1 MTHSPDAAD
10 GATQPVT
17 VQPTLEGP
25 ENRSSGG
32 VMRALL
38 GGNMRQ
44 YGMLFALILLVL
56 LFQYLTGHK
65 TTQSWSLLSLGNG
78 TVLTPSNAQ
87 NIMNGYSYVLIMA
100 IGMLFV
106 IIMGHIDLAPG
117 SVAAVVGICMALS
130 IREGSTWHLVIG
142 IPLGVIVGAACGVAA
157 GRRLR
162 RRMAKL
168 ASVLIGIGVG
178 VVTGFVVAIVFS
190 LLIAKFG
197 IPWWGG
203 VLVGLIV
210 GALIGAWQGA
220 WLAFVGVPGFIT
232 TLAGQ
237 ILFRGLDQW
246 LAKGDNVA
254 VPKQIQF
261 IGSGYLPQWG
271 PTWGNTTGLN
281 NSTIVLGVVAAGF
294 IVYSTLRKRARLK
307 AIGSAVQPMWS
318 VVIRLVV
325 IVGAIGYFAWLFAS
339 GRPGTSFPVTGCIL
353 VVLVLFYNFMSNRT
367 PLGRS
372 IYAVGGNRFA
382 SVLTGISNRKVYFI
396 GMFNMSLLAAVA
408 GIMFVGRSQSTGLA
422 DGVGWELDAIAAV
435 FVGGAAVTGGVG
447 TVAGAVI
454 GGLFMAVLNNGL
466 TLLSI
471 GSDMTQIIKGLVL
484 LLAVA
489 FDLYSKAQGRP
500 SIIGTLMRGL
510 RMGRGD
516 PLASQVEPNTQDLG
530 KATPPTGTADSPQ
543 EAAGSTW
550 PALELGA
557 SPQPNPPGNP
567 PGQPE
572 R

>member
-1 MTHSPDAAD
+1 SI
-10 GATQPVT
+10 G
-17 VQPTLEGP
+17 
-25 ENRSSGG
+25 
-32 VMRALL
+32 
-38 GGNMRQ
+38 
-44 YGMLFALILLVL
+44 
-56 LFQYLTGHK
+56 K
-65 TTQSWSLLSLGNG
+65 G
-78 TVLTPSNAQ
+78 TVLTPGNAQ

-130 IREGSTWHLVIG
+130 IRNGSTWHLVIG
-142 IPLGVIVGAACGVAA
+142 IPLGVIVGAACGVAV
-157 GRRLR
+157 GRRMHPRVGRL
-162 RRMAKL
+162 M
-168 ASVLIGIGVG
+168 SVLIGIGAGLVIG
-178 VVTGFVVAIVFS
+178 VVVAVGFS

-210 GALIGAWQGA
+210 GALIGAWQGS

-271 PTWGNTTGLN
+271 PTWGSATGLN

-294 IVYSTLRKRARLK
+294 IVYSTLRNRTRLK
-307 AIGSAVQPMWS
+307 NIGSAVQPMWA
-318 VVIRLVV
+318 VIVRMVV
-325 IVGAIGYFAWLFAS
+325 IVAAITYFTYLFAN

-353 VVLVLFYNFMSNRT
+353 VVLVLIYNFMSNRT

-382 SVLTGISNRKVYFI
+382 SELTGISNRKVYFI

-447 TVAGAVI
+447 TVTGAVI

-471 GSDMTQIIKGLVL
+471 GSDMTQMIKGLVL

-500 SIIGTLMRGL
+500 SIIGALLRGL
-510 RMGRGD
+510 HMGRGD
-516 PLASQVEPNTQDLG
+516 PAVADSAKDTQDLG
-530 KATPPTGTADSPQ
+530 KSTSSTNAAEPQEIAGTAWPAPPVGVSASTTPP
-543 EAAGSTW
+543 GST
-550 PALELGA
+550 
-557 SPQPNPPGNP
+557 